1 MTEELKITA
10 VARNKRWK
18 PTVGI
23 IIILMISIYMY
34 GGPLF
39 NTNSL
44 TLTFPVD
51 HRLPNAA
58 AGFVSKNN
66 NMPPLEAWHPNFT
79 HYRWEK
85 INNYHNQREEG
96 SISLDTPPNLF
107 AFPHKDGSGCKM
119 YVNHKYKFIWTR
131 TPKIATVSFLAFF
144 GECNK
149 NKNNINK
156 PDNPWCLE
164 NVSSPSA
171 QDIPTLTNPAS
182 MWQHYFVFGVT
193 RNVWSRAVSS
203 FQWLEGFIRNS
214 PSCHNVT
221 WNEFCSNPMATG
233 DLCRHQPE
241 CCGRRKPGN
250 DDDNGNINNS
260 GSNNN
265 IATITTTKKFSDS
278 PQFHYYHIRSQT
290 VCMMTDRDQW
300 AVDYIARLE
309 TLDTDFPEIIEE
321 INKRRDPSLPAI
333 PVPKAAPKSHA
344 GPHGECQDAAAEQ
357 LGMKRENNYCDR
369 GLFYSGSHA
378 ECAEHIGRFYKE
390 DLDRLR
396 RVVKVVL

>member
-1 MTEELKITA
+1 MVLLS
-10 VARNKRWK
+10 V
-18 PTVGI
+18 
-23 IIILMISIYMY
+23 YMY

-39 NTNSL
+39 NTNSP
-44 TLTFPVD
+44 TLTFPID
-51 HRLPNAA
+51 YRLPNVA

-79 HYRWEK
+79 LYRWEQ
-85 INNYHNQREEG
+85 INNYHKQREEG
-96 SISLDTPPNLF
+96 SISLDTPPSLF
-107 AFPHKDGSGCKM
+107 AFPHKDGQGCKM

-131 TPKIATVSFLAFF
+131 TPKIATVSFLEFF
-144 GECNK
+144 GECN
-149 NKNNINK
+149 NNEYSSK

-171 QDIPTLTNPAS
+171 HDIHTLTDPGS
-182 MWQHYFVFGVT
+182 MWQDYFVFGVT

-214 PSCHNVT
+214 PRCHNVT
-221 WNEFCSNPMATG
+221 WNEFCSNPMSTG

-250 DDDNGNINNS
+250 DDDDS
-260 GSNNN
+260 SNNN
-265 IATITTTKKFSDS
+265 NSTTTKTTKKFSDS

-290 VCMMTDRDQW
+290 VCMMTHQDQW

-309 TLDTDFPEIIEE
+309 TLDTDFPRIIEE

-333 PVPKAAPKSHA
+333 PVPETAPKSHA
-344 GPHGECQDAAAEQ
+344 GPHGECQDEGGEV
-357 LGMKRENNYCDR
+357 GMKRENNYCDR
-369 GLFYSGSHA
+369 GLYYSGSHA

-390 DLDRLR
+390 DLNRLSR
-396 RVVKVVL
+396 ALEVVL